1 MSRARK
7 KLQTKYT
14 SSKEEIDRCFERFH
28 KLFPTDADKAEAI
41 YSTLAP
47 EGFHCEC
54 GNFVSTRK
62 YGERTAICIRCKRK
76 ASVTAKTFYEGVR
89 KISAYCCGT
98 FLLGTGIAISG
109 NEFAK
114 RNGIS
119 SSQGSIIL
127 HSLSAAVVLDMNA
140 AAELLTAQVLES
152 VGKRSNETPA
162 REHPK
167 AEQVEAEKRSERS
180 VSCKTKTNPRPE
192 ARRIPAGDLENR
204 IFSLLQSEALQP
216 DEICRLSML
225 SITEVACTLTML
237 ELNGFVRC
245 LPGNRFAVIEQ
256 SARHS
261 AKSLG
266 RSEKARVR
274 NFIMF
279 IKKTFHA
286 ISRKYLQRY
295 FALYWCF
302 IDRQRWTF
310 DSLLGLFSRSP
321 CQTYFQLKSYVS
333 PLSVKVVLVV

>member
-1 MSRARK
+1 MSRARQ

-14 SSKEEIDRCFERFH
+14 SSKVEIDLCFERFH

-62 YGERTAICIRCKRK
+62 YGERTARCSHCKRK

-89 KISAYCCGT
+89 KTSAYCCGT
-98 FLLGTGIAISG
+98 FLMGAGIVISG

-127 HSLSAAVVLDMNA
+127 HSLSAAVVLEMNA
-140 AAELLTAQVLES
+140 ASELLTAQVLEP

-162 REHPK
+162 REHPR
-167 AEQVEAEKRSERS
+167 AEQIEAEKRAARS
-180 VSCKTKTNPRPE
+180 ASCKTNTNPRPE
-192 ARRIPAGDLENR
+192 ARRSPAGDLENR
-204 IFSLLQSEALQP
+204 IFSVLQSEALHP

-225 SITEVACTLTML
+225 TITEVACTLTML
-237 ELNGFVRC
+237 ELNGFVRS
-245 LPGNRFAVIEQ
+245 LPGNRFEVIEQ
-256 SARHS
+256 SVRQS

-266 RSEKARVR
+266 KSAKKRVK
-274 NFIMF
+274 NFILF

-295 FALYWCF
+295 FARYWCF

-310 DSLLGLFSRSP
+310 DSLLELFARSQS
-321 CQTYFQLKSYVS
+321 QTYFQLKSYVS
-333 PLSVKVVLVV
+333 PLTVKVVLVV